1 MGIFSK
7 KSESELSAS
16 AHITV
21 VFGPT
26 MIKHMQELGKQFTLN
41 EQVLTTVEFPGELI
55 KEIDEC
61 IQNHRAS
68 SRVMFDEQLQF
79 LEVAGESYRQ
89 DTLKALHEKVSDGWM
104 SGFLMPEPFNPHD
117 PNAVAVIA
125 ITNVEE
131 DATTKEITADVV
143 HIGYLANEQA
153 AEVSRKLILM
163 LENDA
168 YVPVV
173 CKLAGGTPAMPL
185 IGVVA
190 RAKTREIVFG

>member
-7 KSESELSAS
+7 KSEPELAEPP
-16 AHITV
+16 HITV

-26 MIKHMQELGKQFTLN
+26 MILQMQEIGKQFTHN
-41 EQVLTTVEFPGELI
+41 EQVLTTVEFPGELV
-55 KEIDEC
+55 KEIHDC
-61 IQNHRAS
+61 IQNHHAS
-68 SRVMFDEQLQF
+68 TRVMFDEQLQF
-79 LEVAGESYRQ
+79 LEVVGESYRQ
-89 DTLKALHEKVSDGWM
+89 ETLKGLQEKVKDAWM

-117 PNAVAVIA
+117 PNAIAVIA
-125 ITNVEE
+125 ITSLEE
-131 DATTKEITADVV
+131 DSTTKEITADVV
-143 HIGYLANEQA
+143 HVGYLAKEQA
-153 AEVSRKLILM
+153 ADVSRKLILM